1 MVSIKLRAFVYA
13 RQVLYQLSCIPSPSI
28 LLHKDLLDANLYAS
42 LDANLYAS
50 LIQRP
55 ADSTQNDYNI
65 LFCR

>member
-42 LDANLYAS
+42 L
-50 LIQRP
+50 IQRP